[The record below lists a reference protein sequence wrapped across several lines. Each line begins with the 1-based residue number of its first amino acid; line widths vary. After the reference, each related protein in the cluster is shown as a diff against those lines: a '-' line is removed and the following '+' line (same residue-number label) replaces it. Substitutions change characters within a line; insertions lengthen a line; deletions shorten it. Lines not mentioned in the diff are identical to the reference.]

1 MAGFIGGNVTALAN
15 TGNFTQLRAT
25 SVNSLATQQIINTK
39 ICIGSANNI
48 LLQIDSDAS
57 GSNTTYQSSL
67 LTGTPNNWIDL
78 GQVDP
83 SRVWVRATTSTTT
96 TVNWVCIW

>member
-1 MAGFIGGNVTALAN
+1 MPGFIGGNVTAAAN
-15 TGNFTQLRAT
+15 TGNFTQLRST
-25 SVNSLATQQIINTK
+25 SVAALATQQIINTK

-48 LLQIDSDAS
+48 ILQLDSDAS

-83 SRVWVRATTSTTT
+83 SRVWVRASTTT
-96 TVNWVCIW
+96 TTTVHWVCTW